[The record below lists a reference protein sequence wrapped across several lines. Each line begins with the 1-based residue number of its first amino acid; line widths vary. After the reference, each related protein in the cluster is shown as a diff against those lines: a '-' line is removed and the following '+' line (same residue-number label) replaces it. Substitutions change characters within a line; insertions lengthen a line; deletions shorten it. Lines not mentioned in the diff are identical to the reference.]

1 MDSNFYPPVK
11 LPNSCK
17 HIDYIK
23 SKAINQLLQLTHD
36 DVVDND
42 RNQCYIPGCQNSDVN
57 QLKTFILMGYPPKK
71 TYYSINYIGIG
82 LYPVK
87 SFVTDD
93 WYTAYVPLN
102 KACFKNDVYNV
113 KRCLLRLIGN
123 SRLWV
128 KKIYNY
134 KQPREE
140 GLQSMETTDS
150 YEELNL
156 GGSSFTQEDQEMTN
170 VFKFPLESSLGSNV
184 EEYIFATP
192 SCMYATKP
200 ELSTPFEFEELDIN
214 LQILVQVKA
223 RPDSFIKAQNS
234 LSLSNPFDS
243 CFPNS
248 EIEWYF
254 RSVDDVVADR
264 LLFKI
269 IRKKSEKEDKT
280 ESKILNGSKE
290 KRIKS
295 VTLVSPNLNMGKQLS
310 SDTGFAQIMN
320 LYKLE
325 TGESVFFDDQKNVL
339 MKIKPTEK
347 HNKAIF
353 FLKSIVSN
361 KKCEW
366 DGDVKLWRVSR
377 VFLYEAVKFAS
388 HLALKVDSKVLYE
401 AWNWLKSASVKSLP
415 TVFDTNVFIKWLKEY
430 PIYSFQRVMVDFSKE
445 RLLVDVVPYNK
456 ELVAMFKD
464 RKSAKNSYTW
474 DKESMMWKCESISEL
489 VSDLLSV
496 IPNLRESSQEEER
509 FLESKGVFIA
519 SLKTSV
525 THEKRPNE
533 QEKYIYQKRRRKAE
547 PEDDNSE
554 FVTKLIITSA
564 AKDGHLQRLA
574 DKLQTVVKKIL
585 PPKSSISSS
594 GKVIMGG
601 AGTAGIEFVQTPSDF
616 NTWNQVSM
624 CIVPDEE
631 DSQIPVDKYDQNL
644 LASLIG
650 DVFIV
655 KESAIDYLLNNF
667 EVWPGPH
674 DSVNYTRWSFMIN
687 KCEPKCWGGVD
698 FDGRQSLAQTGL
710 FDDEDF
716 YISGTNKES
725 QYIRM
730 LILLGCGNIVN
741 DAKDAEYVIIT
752 DKELPEASE
761 LYKKF
766 GNNDEDEIANT
777 HGARHSTLVTPK
789 YIYDCI
795 LEWKLKRP
803 SNYEGHMAF

>member
-1 MDSNFYPPVK
+1 MDSNLYPSVK

-23 SKAINQLLQLTHD
+23 SKAINQLLQLTHE

-42 RNQCYIPGCQNSDVN
+42 RNQCYIPGCQNTDVN
-57 QLKTFILMGYPPKK
+57 QLKTFVLMGYPPKK

-87 SFVTDD
+87 SFVTDE

-123 SRLWV
+123 SKLW
-128 KKIYNY
+128 
-134 KQPREE
+134 
-140 GLQSMETTDS
+140 TTDS
-150 YEELNL
+150 YEEFNSAPL
-156 GGSSFTQEDQEMTN
+156 GHEQKEEDMTN
-170 VFKFPLESSLGSNV
+170 VFKFPLESSLGINV

-223 RPDSFIKAQNS
+223 RPDSFIKAKNS
-234 LSLSNPFDS
+234 LNISSPFDS

-254 RSVDDVVADR
+254 KSVEDVVAER

-269 IRKKSEKEDKT
+269 IRKKNEKEESE
-280 ESKILNGSKE
+280 ESKVTKESKE
-290 KRIKS
+290 KKVQS
-295 VTLVSPNLNMGKQLS
+295 VTLVSPNLNMGKQLA
-310 SDTGFAQIMN
+310 SDTGFAQIENM
-320 LYKLE
+320 YKFE
-325 TGESVFFDDQKNVL
+325 KGGEAMVFDDQKNVL
-339 MKIKPTEK
+339 IKMKPTEK
-347 HNKAIF
+347 HNKAVF

-366 DGDVKLWRVSR
+366 DGDLKQWRVSR

-388 HLALKVDSKVLYE
+388 HLGLKVESKVLYE
-401 AWNWLKSASVKSLP
+401 AWTWLKSSSVKSLP

-430 PIYSFQRVMVDFSKE
+430 PIYSFQRVVVDFSKE
-445 RLLVDVVPYNK
+445 QLLVDVVPYNK
-456 ELVAMFKD
+456 ELVAMFKE
-464 RKSAKNSYTW
+464 RKSTKNGYSW
-474 DKESMMWKCESISEL
+474 DKEAMKWKCKSISEL
-489 VSDLLSV
+489 VADLLS
-496 IPNLRESSQEEER
+496 IMPSLRESSQEEER
-509 FLESKGVFIA
+509 FLESKGVFLA
-519 SLKTSV
+519 SMKTNV
-525 THEKRPNE
+525 TQHKRPHE
-533 QEKYIYQKRRRKAE
+533 QEKQIYQKRRRKGE
-547 PEDDNSE
+547 PEDDTSE
-554 FVTKLIITSA
+554 FVTKLIITVA
-564 AKDGHLQRLA
+564 AKDGHVQRLME
-574 DKLQTVVKKIL
+574 KLQTVVKKIL

-601 AGTAGIEFVQTPSDF
+601 AGTAGIEVVQTPSDLD
-616 NTWNQVSM
+616 TWNQVSM

-631 DSQIPVDKYDQNL
+631 ESQIPVDKYDQNL

-655 KESAIDYLLNNF
+655 KESAIDYLLSNF

-674 DSVNYTRWSFMIN
+674 DSVNYTRWSFIIN

-730 LILLGCGNIVN
+730 LILLGCGNIVD

-761 LYKKF
+761 LYK
-766 GNNDEDEIANT
+766 
-777 HGARHSTLVTPK
+777 
-789 YIYDCI
+789 
-795 LEWKLKRP
+795 
-803 SNYEGHMAF
+803 